1 MLSQFP
7 REASEKGKNQKPD
20 RPWAPIWMARVFTR
34 RFSWEHNCRPVVS
47 SRAIDGG
54 NASAGGVNPEMRD
67 PTADR
72 ERRRRENRRFILTF
86 GGLILAV
93 TANICDVIDGDG
105 VVVWPPPGGTPCLHD
120 FPAGFERQI
129 AVRATGKHGDW
140 HTAFARRSVRSR
152 SSCGIAGEVT

>member
-1 MLSQFP
+1 
-7 REASEKGKNQKPD
+7 
-20 RPWAPIWMARVFTR
+20 
-34 RFSWEHNCRPVVS
+34 
-47 SRAIDGG
+47 
-54 NASAGGVNPEMRD
+54 MRD

-105 VVVWPPPGGTPCLHD
+105 VVVRPPHD

-140 HTAFARRSVRSR
+140 HTAFGTARRSVRSR